1 MELKLF
7 NVGKIESASLKLDG
21 ITVIAGN
28 NNTGKSTIGKV
39 VFSLFNSLVNIEE
52 KVVRQKENL
61 IFQFLRRKIEQDAL
75 SNEEAGYYTKISPPQ
90 LTYYARKLNE
100 IESGEEYRELLSS
113 FMRFLSDKNK
123 QEDTIKEMVE
133 EVEKI
138 KRLPIERLSKSAVSA
153 YYNQIFYSEINSKY
167 RVDEKAIIDATITG
181 KKLKIEFLNNT
192 CVNLEQQVNILN
204 EAVYLDNPFVL
215 NCLNNGTYSRN
226 EIEQVT
232 IKKLCK
238 KTDAIEDI
246 VQYSFIADK
255 MQEVLNKINE
265 VASGSILTDET
276 QMYFY
281 KEAGIDKININNL
294 SAGLKSFIVIKTL
307 LEKGALKEKDILVL
321 DEPEI
326 HLHPAW
332 QLVYAEVIVLLQKSF
347 DLTIVLTT
355 HSAHFLDALNY
366 HAQKHGIAD
375 KCNYYL
381 SNIAQYGCVLQDVTS
396 DLSQIYAQL
405 VDPSILLDKL
415 KYKMEEENE
424 D

>member
-1 MELKLF
+1 MELKLL
-7 NVGKIESASLKLDG
+7 NVAKIQNASLKMDG

-61 IFQFLRRKIEQDAL
+61 IFQFLRRKIEQDAFP
-75 SNEEAGYYTKISPPQ
+75 SEEEGFYMKISPPQ
-90 LTYYARKLNE
+90 LRHYARQLNAV
-100 IESGEEYRELLSS
+100 ESEEGYRELLYN

-123 QEDTIKEMVE
+123 QEDTINDMVE

-138 KRLPIERLSKSAVSA
+138 KSLPIERLSKSAVSA
-153 YYNQIFYSEINSKY
+153 YFNQIFYSEINSKY
-167 RVDEKAIIDATITG
+167 RADKEAVIDATITG

-226 EIEQVT
+226 EIEQAT

-238 KTDAIEDI
+238 KTDAVEDV
-246 VQYSFIADK
+246 VQYSFIVDK

-265 VASGSILTDET
+265 VASGSILTDEA

-332 QLVYAEVIVLLQKSF
+332 QLVYAEVIVLLQKTF
-347 DLTIVLTT
+347 ELTIVLTT

-366 HAQKHGIAD
+366 YAQKHGVAN

-381 SNIAQYGCVLQDVTS
+381 SSVAEYGCVLQDVTN
-396 DLSQIYAQL
+396 DLSQIYTQL

-415 KYKMEEENE
+415 KYKMEEEYE

>member
-1 MELKLF
+1 MELKIF
-7 NVGKIESASLKLDG
+7 NVAKIESASLKLDG

-61 IFQFLRRKIEQDAL
+61 IFQFLRRKIEQD
-75 SNEEAGYYTKISPPQ
+75 SFPSEEAGYYTRVSPPQ
-90 LTYYARKLNE
+90 LRHYARQLNST
-100 IESGEEYRELLSS
+100 ESEEEYRELLYS

-123 QEDTIKEMVE
+123 EDTIKEMVE

-138 KRLPIERLSKSAVSA
+138 KSLPIERLSKSAVSA

-167 RVDEKAIIDATITG
+167 RADEEAIIDATITD

-204 EAVYLDNPFVL
+204 EAIYLDNPFVL
-215 NCLNNGTYSRN
+215 NYLNNGSYSRN
-226 EIEQVT
+226 EIEQAT

-238 KTDAIEDI
+238 KTDAVEDV
-246 VQYSFIADK
+246 VQYSIIVDK

-265 VASGSILTDET
+265 VASGSILTDES

-281 KEAGIDKININNL
+281 KEAGIDKINMNNL
-294 SAGLKSFIVIKTL
+294 SAGLKSFIIIKTL

-332 QLVYAEVIVLLQKSF
+332 QLIYAEVIVLLQKTF
-347 DLTIVLTT
+347 DLTVVLTT
-355 HSAHFLDALNY
+355 HSAHFLDALY
-366 HAQKHGIAD
+366 YYAQKYGIGD

-381 SNIAQYGCVLQDVTS
+381 SSVAQYGCVLQDVTN
-396 DLSQIYAQL
+396 DLSQIYTQL

-415 KYKMEEENE
+415 KYKMEEEYE

>member
-7 NVGKIESASLKLDG
+7 NVAKIESASLKLNG

-61 IFQFLRRKIEQDAL
+61 IFQFLRRKIEQDAFP
-75 SNEEAGYYTKISPPQ
+75 SEETGYYNRISSTQ
-90 LTYYARKLNE
+90 LRHYARQLNA
-100 IESGEEYRELLSS
+100 IESEEGYRELLNI
-113 FMRFLSDKNK
+113 FMRYLSDKNK

-133 EVEKI
+133 EIKKI
-138 KRLPIERLSKSAVSA
+138 KSLPMERLSKSAVSA
-153 YYNQIFYSEINSKY
+153 YFNQIFYSEINSKY
-167 RVDEKAIIDATITG
+167 RADEKTIIDATITG
-181 KKLKIEFLNNT
+181 KKLKIEFLNNI
-192 CVNLEQQVNILN
+192 CVNMEQQVNILN

-215 NCLNNGTYSRN
+215 NYLNNGTYGRN
-226 EIEQVT
+226 EIEQET

-238 KTDAIEDI
+238 KTDAVEDV
-246 VQYSFIADK
+246 VQYSFIVDK

-265 VASGSILTDET
+265 VASGSISTDEA

-281 KEAGIDKININNL
+281 KEVDIDKININNL
-294 SAGLKSFIVIKTL
+294 SAGLKSFIIIKTL

-332 QLVYAEVIVLLQKSF
+332 QLVYAEVIVLLQKTF
-347 DLTIVLTT
+347 ELTIVLTT

-366 HAQKHGIAD
+366 YAQKYGVAD

-381 SNIAQYGCVLQDVTS
+381 SSVAQYGCVLQDVTN

-415 KYKMEEENE
+415 KYKMEEEYE

>member
-7 NVGKIESASLKLDG
+7 NVAKIESANLKLNG

-52 KVVRQKENL
+52 KIVRQKENL
-61 IFQFLRRKIEQDAL
+61 IFQFLSRKIEQDVFFDEGIGF
-75 SNEEAGYYTKISPPQ
+75 SYRVPTPQ
-90 LTYYARKLNE
+90 VRHYARVLNTT
-100 IESGEEYRELLSS
+100 ESEEGYSELLYS
-113 FMRFLSDKNK
+113 FMSIMSNK
-123 QEDTIKEMVE
+123 GVKKETISEMVDE
-133 EVEKI
+133 IKKI
-138 KRLPIERLSKSAVSA
+138 KSLPTERLSKSAVSA
-153 YYNQIFYSEINSKY
+153 YFNQVFYSEISSKY
-167 RVDEKAIIDATITG
+167 RSDEKAIIDATITG
-181 KKLKIEFLNNT
+181 KKLRIEFLNNT
-192 CVNLEQQVNILN
+192 CENLEQQVNILN

-215 NCLNNGTYSRN
+215 NYLNTNSYGRN
-226 EIEQVT
+226 EIEQAT

-238 KTDAIEDI
+238 RTDAVEDV
-246 VQYSFIADK
+246 VQYSFIVDK
-255 MQEVLNKINE
+255 MQELLNKINE
-265 VASGSILTDET
+265 VASGSILTNEAQT
-276 QMYFY
+276 YFY

-294 SAGLKSFIVIKTL
+294 SAGLKSFIIIKRL
-307 LEKGALKEKDILVL
+307 LEKCALKEKDVLVL

-332 QLVYAEVIVLLQKSF
+332 QLVYAEVIVLLQKTF

-366 HAQKHGIAD
+366 YAKKYGIAE

-381 SNIAQYGCVLQDVTS
+381 SSNSQWGCVLQDVTD
-396 DLSQIYAQL
+396 DLTQIYTQL

-415 KYKMEEENE
+415 KYKMEDDDEN
-424 D
+424 